1 MEDWDGFLAPY
12 QQTVAELKM
21 KLKGIRTQFKLEG
34 KHSPIEFVTGRVK
47 PIESIVDKALKKHI
61 SITRFAE
68 EVTDIAGCRVMCQFV
83 EDIVI
88 VVEHLRKRNDFRIL
102 EERDYIS
109 NKKPSGYRSYHLV
122 IEYPVQ
128 TINGEK
134 KVIAEIQIRTLAM
147 NFWATIEHSLSYKY
161 RDEFPEDIKVRL
173 QRASEAAFQLDEEMS
188 HIRDEIHEAQT
199 YIQKQQSQ
207 HKTTI
212 HTKKR

>member
-1 MEDWDGFLAPY
+1 
-12 QQTVAELKM
+12 
-21 KLKGIRTQFKLEG
+21 
-34 KHSPIEFVTGRVK
+34 
-47 PIESIVDKALKKHI
+47 
-61 SITRFAE
+61 
-68 EVTDIAGCRVMCQFV
+68 MCQFV

-161 RDEFPEDIKVRL
+161 RDEFPEDIKARL